1 MDNRDISGE
10 DEFESRL
17 RKTSTRLP
25 GILATLTDE
34 LSADD
39 GPDGRRGLDRSSRI
53 GDKPNPHA
61 GRVGKAAQRVVDAF
75 LAVAPAATGPGHFQV
90 ASVRSVRGAAVLSVT
105 IDPRAEL
112 PAELATNGI
121 LEALRARRAHL
132 RGMLATEIDGKQMPE
147 LQFVLKLVMSD
158 EELPDLD
165 D

>member
-1 MDNRDISGE
+1 M
-10 DEFESRL
+10 
-17 RKTSTRLP
+17 
-25 GILATLTDE
+25 
-34 LSADD
+34 
-39 GPDGRRGLDRSSRI
+39 
-53 GDKPNPHA
+53 
-61 GRVGKAAQRVVDAF
+61 DAF

-105 IDPRAEL
+105 IEPQAEL

-132 RGMLATEIDGKQMPE
+132 RGMLATEIDGKQVPE